1 MTSDSTHLEFWAFLW
16 EFSLAGTVSANQTNL
31 SNCNLAEISFEFLK
45 CQSESLK
52 ANFASG
58 LTFWQLFVTFFSLT
72 QCFGMGWNVVLK
84 DIRKR
89 SPSNK
94 QKQLLFKKCCL
105 YSFRILSQDV
115 MNFWICSSVPDIH
128 DTWSWSSERGRGC
141 SKLLEFSFYFKAE
154 TNKNTY
160 ESFILLAGQTRRY
173 LQTPLR
179 LPDFFPIGQWN
190 RFK

>member
-16 EFSLAGTVSANQTNL
+16 EFSLAGTVSANQANL

-58 LTFWQLFVTFFSLT
+58 LTFWQFFVTFFSLT
-72 QCFGMGWNVVLK
+72 QCFGMGWNVVLVQFC
-84 DIRKR
+84 IKR
-89 SPSNK
+89 
-94 QKQLLFKKCCL
+94 LLAL

-115 MNFWICSSVPDIH
+115 MNFWICLSVPDIH

-160 ESFILLAGQTRRY
+160 ESFILLAGQTRTY
-173 LQTPLR
+173 LQTPLW

-190 RFK
+190 RWK